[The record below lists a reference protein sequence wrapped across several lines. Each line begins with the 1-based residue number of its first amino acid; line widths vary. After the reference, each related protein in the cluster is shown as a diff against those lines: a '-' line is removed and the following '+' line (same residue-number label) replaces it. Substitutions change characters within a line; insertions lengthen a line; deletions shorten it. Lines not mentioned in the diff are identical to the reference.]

1 MISWILNANTEKKLV
16 FPNLKSKPNMPLDR
30 DFDTKRCIVD
40 FFTCFKR
47 LRFEWHCI
55 ETNQMNR
62 NKTKHFGPKHWS
74 IISLLIFHSLNRVR
88 VNYKIWGSWV
98 LFSKSRFNKSRIVT
112 KSLECSRNVLT
123 FLAQKC
129 WFIELNLKLRSSKFY
144 DGLFL

>member
-1 MISWILNANTEKKLV
+1 MQTRKKNLV
-16 FPNLKSKPNMPLDR
+16 FLNLKSKPTMPLDR
-30 DFDTKRCIVD
+30 DFNSKRCIVD

-88 VNYKIWGSWV
+88 VKYKIWGSWV
-98 LFSKSRFNKSRIVT
+98 LFSKSRFKFNKSRIVI
-112 KSLECSRNVLT
+112 KSLGCSRNILT
-123 FLAQKC
+123 FLALKC
-129 WFIELNLKLRSSKFY
+129 WFIEMKLKLSSDVVQSKENPSKF
-144 DGLFL
+144 

>member
-1 MISWILNANTEKKLV
+1 MTFVWLFTTNLFLHFNVLMNDQLDFECKHGKKNLV
-16 FPNLKSKPNMPLDR
+16 FPNLKSKPTMPLDR
-30 DFDTKRCIVD
+30 DFDTKRWIVN

-98 LFSKSRFNKSRIVT
+98 LFSI
-112 KSLECSRNVLT
+112 SRNSLY
-123 FLAQKC
+123 C
-129 WFIELNLKLRSSKFY
+129 CSFY
-144 DGLFL
+144 QCLSVFH